1 MPLPIED
8 YALIGDN
15 HTAALVGKDGSIDW
29 LCLPRF
35 DSPAAFAA
43 LLGGE
48 KFGRWAIAPAAE
60 ARVERRYRP
69 DTLIL
74 ETTFTTD
81 EGSVTLVDAMLT
93 TGEERRVVRSVYG
106 LRGRV
111 AMHVEYRVRFDY
123 GSIVPW
129 VRRTDLGLLAIAGPD
144 ALLLAGDVDLEPVDM
159 HHAGDFE
166 VAEGDVVSFELT
178 YFASHLEMPSG
189 RAPEGALAAAETWWC
204 AWAAPVHYAGPHR
217 DVVVRSLLTL
227 KALTYAPSGG
237 IIAAPTT
244 SLPERPGGVRNWDY
258 RYCWLRDAAFTLA
271 AFLRAGYTDL
281 AEAWRAWLLRA
292 IAGSPADLQIVY
304 GVLGTRRLPEIEL
317 PWLPGYEN
325 SQPVRIGN
333 GAYLQ
338 FQLDVYGEV
347 IGVLYAAHLF
357 GIETTEGE
365 WDLARVFIDEV
376 AKRWR
381 EPDRGIWEMRGDP
394 RQYTHSKVMAW
405 SALDRGVRFVEQYG
419 MDGPVERWRTVRD
432 EIHADVCANAFD
444 EKQNSFMQSYGSPEF
459 DAATLHIA
467 TSGFL
472 PPSDPRVLG
481 TIAAV
486 ERRLLRDGLVY
497 RYTQPAEDSPDGLP
511 RGEAAFLACSFWLV
525 DNYVLAGRM
534 DEANALFERLCLLAN
549 DVGLLA
555 EEYDPVACR
564 QLGNFPQAFSHV
576 GLINSALRLAA
587 GERPG
592 GALAMLMTSPLPE
605 PTPAAAT

>member
-1 MPLPIED
+1 MSLPIED

-43 LLGGE
+43 LLGGG
-48 KFGRWAIAPAAE
+48 KFGRWSIAPAA
-60 ARVERRYRP
+60 ATRVERRYRP

-74 ETTFTTD
+74 ETRFTTD
-81 EGSVTLVDAMLT
+81 DGSVTLVDAMLT
-93 TGEERRVVRSVYG
+93 AGDDRRIIRTVHG
-106 LRGRV
+106 IRGKV
-111 AMHVEYRVRFDY
+111 AMHTDYRVRFDY

-129 VRRTDLGLLAIAGPD
+129 VRRTEHGLVAIAGPD
-144 ALLLAGDVDLEPVDM
+144 ALLLADDVELKPVDM
-159 HHAGDFE
+159 HHAADFE

-178 YFASHLEMPSG
+178 YFASHLEAPPA
-189 RAPEGALAAAETWWC
+189 RAPEGALDATEAWWRKWAAATN
-204 AWAAPVHYAGPHR
+204 YAGPYR

-244 SLPERPGGVRNWDY
+244 SLPECPGGVRNWDY
-258 RYCWLRDAAFTLA
+258 RYCWLRDAAFTLFA
-271 AFLRAGYTDL
+271 LLRAGYTDS

-292 IAGSPADLQIVY
+292 IAGSPEDLQIVY
-304 GVLGTRRLPEIEL
+304 GVLGSRRLPEIEL
-317 PWLPGYEN
+317 EWLPGYEN

-333 GAYLQ
+333 GAHLQ
-338 FQLDVYGEV
+338 FQLDVFGEV
-347 IGVLYAAHLF
+347 IGLLYGAHRF
-357 GIETTEGE
+357 GIEATDGE
-365 WDLARVFIDEV
+365 WDLARAFIDEV

-405 SALDRGVRFVEQYG
+405 GALDRGVRFVEQYG
-419 MDGPVERWRTVRD
+419 MDGPVEQWRRVRD

-459 DAATLHIA
+459 DAATLLIA
-467 TSGFL
+467 TTGFL
-472 PPSDPRVLG
+472 PPDDPRVLG
-481 TIAAV
+481 TIAAI
-486 ERRLLRDGLVY
+486 ERRLVRDGLVY
-497 RYTQPAEDSPDGLP
+497 RYTQPAEDAPDGLP

-525 DNYVLAGRM
+525 DNYVLLGRM
-534 DEANALFERLCLLAN
+534 DEAKALFERLCLLTN

-555 EEYDPVACR
+555 EEYDPQACR

-576 GLINSALRLAA
+576 GLINSAMRLAA
-587 GERPG
+587 AERPG
-592 GALAMLMTSPLPE
+592 GALAMVMTSPLPE